1 MATGKEALEF
11 TKDKATN
18 ELLQFIVSAS
28 KGYEYVNK
36 QKLREIIDWITL
48 ASCLEGQVMINENL
62 DKKNRG

>member
-1 MATGKEALEF
+1 MTTPKEALEF
-11 TKDKATN
+11 SKEKATT

-48 ASCLEGQVMINENL
+48 ASCLEGQVMISENL
-62 DKKNRG
+62 PKKE